1 MSTWILRDEIE
12 YKDHSKTTK
21 MRREEKMK
29 VLVKLFSVLVIIS
42 VLTFL
47 SCGKKS
53 EKSENGEI
61 SAAKGNPSGTEV
73 KIPWDDYGYM
83 KLTQFHIRYYYIFS
97 DAVDKV
103 LRGEMSWEEAIK
115 DNTGIAEVWFKSD
128 GGLFRFDRYIEKL
141 DAKCQSYEGKSP
153 DTLSYN
159 DKTYY
164 LYERI
169 IQKGQQ
175 LTSFTFRSGT
185 QIDYDHETKQAIAE
199 SCRYEKSASEKKE
212 MVDQGSAIS
221 WMMMGHVS
229 GTGFGFY
236 LTQKMGDEELDK
248 DLEELGEST
257 LELTK
262 LMNPEEYKKIVESWK
277 TKKEIA
283 GRKAVKDISSP
294 PSFKG
299 HITMKGYQFIDTE
312 LGIGLEGYLEGC
324 SKSWVYQETI
334 FEEPELVYKALL
346 VETTVSAEV
355 FENF

>member
-1 MSTWILRDEIE
+1 
-12 YKDHSKTTK
+12 
-21 MRREEKMK
+21 MK
-29 VLVKLFSVLVIIS
+29 GLVKLFSVLFIFS
-42 VLTFL
+42 VLTLL
-47 SCGKKS
+47 SYS
-53 EKSENGEI
+53 EKGERAEAGEM
-61 SAAKGNPSGTEV
+61 SPAKGNSSGAEV

-141 DAKCQSYEGKSP
+141 DAKCQSYEGEPP

-159 DKTYY
+159 DKAYY

-169 IQKGQQ
+169 IQKGKQ
-175 LTSFTFRSGT
+175 LTSHTFSSGT

-199 SCRYEKSASEKKE
+199 SCRYEKFTSEKKKP
-212 MVDQGSAIS
+212 VDQGSAIS

-229 GTGFGFY
+229 GAGFGFY
-236 LTQKMGDEELDK
+236 LTQKMGDEELDES
-248 DLEELGEST
+248 LEELGEST
-257 LELTK
+257 LELTR

-277 TKKEIA
+277 FKKEIA

-294 PSFKG
+294 PPFKG
-299 HITMKGYQFIDTE
+299 YLNMKGYQFIDTE

-324 SKSWVYQETI
+324 SKSWVYPETI
-334 FEEPELVYKALL
+334 FEEPKLVYKALV
-346 VETTVSAEV
+346 VETAVVPDV
-355 FENF
+355 FENY